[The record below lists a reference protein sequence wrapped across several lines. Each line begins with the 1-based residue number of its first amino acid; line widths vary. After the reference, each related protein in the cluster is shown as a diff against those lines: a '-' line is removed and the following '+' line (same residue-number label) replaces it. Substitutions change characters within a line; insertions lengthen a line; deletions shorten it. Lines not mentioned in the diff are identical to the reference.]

1 MEDLHD
7 VTAFHTRGQRNTS
20 IKYRNIT
27 YNFLIFNRTCYIVL
41 LNRVS
46 IHNNINIGMTK
57 WH

>member
-41 LNRVS
+41 LQMDIVS
-46 IHNNINIGMTK
+46 AISLYSQ
-57 WH
+57 